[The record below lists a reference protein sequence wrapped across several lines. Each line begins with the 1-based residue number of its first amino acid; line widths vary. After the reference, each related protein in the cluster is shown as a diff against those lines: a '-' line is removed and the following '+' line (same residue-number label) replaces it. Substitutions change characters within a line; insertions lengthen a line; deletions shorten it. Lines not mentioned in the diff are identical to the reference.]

1 MKRATSKPIVAARAA
16 LMSAQAAY
24 NLAIRRSILRCKHTD
39 IRECDYQPYE
49 YLDTDPPRRVCM
61 CCGLSEIGWGGGH
74 VFLKGEAAK
83 IDREDLMTIRTFTVD
98 QDLKSAVRRG
108 EIGLATAL
116 QKALP

>member
-16 LMSAQAAY
+16 LMSAQRAY

-49 YLDTDPPRRVCM
+49 YLAADPSRRVCM
-61 CCGLSEIGWGGGH
+61 CCGLSEIGWGTGH
-74 VFLKGEAAK
+74 LILRGEAGK
-83 IDREDLMTIRTFTVD
+83 IDREDLMSVRTFTID
-98 QDLKSAVRRG
+98 EELKNDLRAGR
-108 EIGLATAL
+108 IGLATAL